1 MGRAARPP
9 AARPGWRYQHAIEK
23 QEQAMQCQNWQ
34 KLILLEASG
43 ELGSWRRRH
52 LERHLQACGDC
63 RGFQRNLAEIS
74 RLHQPAAAQP
84 APATIA
90 GMRAMIRAH
99 RPAAAPAR
107 AAVFWRPHRLQAAA
121 ILAVLLA
128 GAGWLLLHGYRPA
141 TPAPPGLAAATA
153 DDDPLLETILTENV
167 VEIRRAHELTGTVS
181 PLELELMLLEGLL
194 I

>member
-1 MGRAARPP
+1 
-9 AARPGWRYQHAIEK
+9 
-23 QEQAMQCQNWQ
+23 MQCQTWQ

-43 ELGSWRRRH
+43 ELGRWRRRR

-90 GMRAMIRAH
+90 GIQAMIRAH
-99 RPAAAPAR
+99 RPAAAPAQ
-107 AAVFWRPHRLQAAA
+107 AAVFWRPRLLQAAA

-128 GAGWLLLHGYRPA
+128 GAGWLLLHGNRPA
-141 TPAPPGLAAATA
+141 APAPPGLAAAPAVTA
-153 DDDPLLETILTENV
+153 DDDPLLETILTESV

>member
-1 MGRAARPP
+1 
-9 AARPGWRYQHAIEK
+9 
-23 QEQAMQCQNWQ
+23 MQCQTWQ

-43 ELGSWRRRH
+43 ELGSWRRRR

-63 RGFQRNLAEIS
+63 RVFQRNLAEIS
-74 RLHQPAAAQP
+74 RRHQPVAAQP

-90 GMRAMIRAH
+90 GIQAMIRAH
-99 RPAAAPAR
+99 RPAAAPAQ
-107 AAVFWRPHRLQAAA
+107 AAVFWRPRLLQAAA
-121 ILAVLLA
+121 MLAVLLA
-128 GAGWLLLHGYRPA
+128 GAGWLLLHGNRPA
-141 TPAPPGLAAATA
+141 APAPPGLAAAPA
-153 DDDPLLETILTENV
+153 DDEPMLETLLTESV